1 MPRTALASF
10 FILATAALLAGCAHS
25 PQPMNYGHP
34 ALNAAAAPTVVVVQ
48 QPVYVA
54 APAYSLAYASAPVY
68 SPAHGHA
75 YPAPYRTGYAAAP
88 VDAPPAPAPRHDAG
102 RAIVGGL
109 VGGLV
114 GSRFG
119 KGEGRVAATAL
130 GAGLGTWMAVQ
141 D

>member
-10 FILATAALLAGCAHS
+10 VTLAAAALLAGCAHQ
-25 PQPMNYGHP
+25 PQAMNYGHP

-54 APAYSLAYASAPVY
+54 APVY
-68 SPAHGHA
+68 SPA
-75 YPAPYRTGYAAAP
+75 YAAAP
-88 VDAPPAPAPRHDAG
+88 VYAQPARPPRHDAG